1 MIVCRSQ
8 SPVFFAWFI
17 LPLALALVG
26 CRPGS
31 NSSSDDATATALYGA
46 PTGTASV
53 SIVRSAKPSAG
64 TENWETNDFFVL
76 STELSPATL
85 VHSKTPHLTVFGGM
99 TNAGLGAPRYVAW
112 PTREGPRTFN
122 RGDKLDVS
130 VMTEGWVLVWWSGAE
145 GWTNWDCPW
154 ALFLQHKPD
163 AMSLDDDGLHLDFP
177 KQAGDVVMMPLYG
190 YEKLAL
196 ENFDFRATNRLAEP
210 KVKVKTWEWP
220 KVITRDPLTRIRYWI
235 AATRDFP
242 IHCEESFSVDRE
254 QGTVVVRSK
263 IHRRTIVDDWKS
275 RRVKLAPISPALALA
290 AKDGAFPVR
299 FSGRWFDLEL
309 PTPLGPFLGIEGG
322 DEYDTTFATLRYVNE
337 METISETDPGTN
349 TVATSARA
357 ALRQIAAV
365 PDASLRT
372 ARGAFWYARALPHL
386 YGTTRSNL
394 IPALQTF
401 LGERLAASGE
411 IIEPNLIPAAWAYA
425 HHSDDWELIRRH
437 WAKLKQMFK
446 YPESMTWAG
455 IGSAGDGAVGEA
467 AAVCLAFSRMAYKVG
482 DMDGYHYGCFAFTRE
497 LTALAA
503 RQRSGEYARK
513 HQPWHSL
520 EVIAEDLTATGYQD
534 NARGWQLSGPKPA
547 GAGTPSAAQRWSG
560 FIDFDVARFCRDYLK
575 ADFRK
580 EFAGAASKPGPDSQ
594 SSMVQVRSLLF
605 NEWPS
610 GPDAAT
616 KLAAAGT
623 GAGRIADCLA
633 ILRATQPVELR
644 TLIPTGAA
652 SAFVTGLE
660 REDSAGN
667 PALLVAFSRSY
678 SIHEE
683 AKASWPELTW
693 PNWSTPTGARWTF
706 GQIRPVQDAKVSRTK
721 HLPINWNS
729 VLHGNAVP

>member
-8 SPVFFAWFI
+8 SPVFFAWFV

-31 NSSSDDATATALYGA
+31 NSSSDDAAATALYGA

-53 SIVRSAKPSAG
+53 SIARSAKLSAG
-64 TENWETNDFFVL
+64 TENWETNDFYVL

-130 VMTEGWVLVWWSGAE
+130 VMTEGWVLVWWSGAQ

-196 ENFDFRATNRLAEP
+196 ENFDFRATNRLAEL

-220 KVITRDPLTRIRYWI
+220 TVITRDPLTRIRYWI

-263 IHRRTIVDDWKS
+263 FHRRAIVDDWKS

-290 AKDGAFPVR
+290 AKDGAFPLR

-309 PTPLGPFLGIEGG
+309 PTPSGPFLAIEGV
-322 DEYDTTFATLRYVNE
+322 DEYDTTFATLRYVNA
-337 METISETDPGTN
+337 METISTTDPGTN
-349 TVATSARA
+349 SVGTATRA
-357 ALRQIAAV
+357 ALRQIAAG
-365 PDASLRT
+365 PQAGPQT
-372 ARGAFWYARALPHL
+372 ARDAFRFALALPHL
-386 YGTTRSNL
+386 DGTTRSN
-394 IPALQTF
+394 ISPALQTF
-401 LGERLAASGE
+401 LGERIAASGG
-411 IIEPNLIPAAWAYA
+411 IVDPNLIPAAWAYA
-425 HHSDDWELIRRH
+425 HHSGDWEWIRKH
-437 WAKLKQMFK
+437 WAKLKQMFMV
-446 YPESMTWAG
+446 PATMTWAG
-455 IGSAGDGAVGEA
+455 AGRTGDGATQ
-467 AAVCLAFSRMAYKVG
+467 CLAFARMAYKVG
-482 DMDGYHYGCFAFTRE
+482 DMDGYHYGCLAFTRE
-497 LTALAA
+497 LAALAA
-503 RQRSGEYARK
+503 GQRSGEYVRK
-513 HQPWHSL
+513 HQPWHSMN
-520 EVIAEDLTATGYQD
+520 VIPDTAMATGNEY
-534 NARGWQLSGPKPA
+534 NARGWQFGERNSM
-547 GAGTPSAAQRWSG
+547 GAAPTSTAPRWNE
-560 FIDFDVARFCRDYLK
+560 FFDFDVARFCRDYLK
-575 ADFRK
+575 ADLRK
-580 EFAGAASKPGPDSQ
+580 EFAGALVPSGDPGRLDASNRSA
-594 SSMVQVRSLLF
+594 MVQLRSLLF
-605 NEWPS
+605 NE
-610 GPDAAT
+610 GPTEADAAT
-616 KLAAAGT
+616 RLAAAGT
-623 GAGRIADCLA
+623 GAGPIADCLA
-633 ILRATQPVELR
+633 ILRATQPIEVQN
-644 TLIPTGAA
+644 LIPAGTA

-660 REDSAGN
+660 RESSIRNAD
-667 PALLVAFSRSY
+667 LVVAVSRNDRNGSP
-678 SIHEE
+678 
-683 AKASWPELTW
+683 ASWPELTW

-706 GQIRPVQDAKVSRTK
+706 GQIRPVRDAKASPAK

-729 VLHGNAVP
+729 AIQGNAVQ

>member
-1 MIVCRSQ
+1 MIFRRFQ
-8 SPVFFAWFI
+8 SPVCFAWFV
-17 LPLALALVG
+17 LPLALLFTG
-26 CRPGS
+26 CRPETNSTDSGS
-31 NSSSDDATATALYGA
+31 STTALYGA
-46 PTGTASV
+46 PTGTASTQ
-53 SIVRSAKPSAG
+53 IARSARFA
-64 TENWETNDFFVL
+64 TNAEGWDTNAFFVL

-85 VHSKTPHLTVFGGM
+85 VHSASPHLTVFGGM

-130 VMTEGWVLVWWSGAE
+130 VMAEGWVLVWWAGAA

-163 AMSLDDDGLHLDFP
+163 RMSLDEDGLHLDFP

-190 YEKLAL
+190 YEKLPL
-196 ENFDFRATNRLAEP
+196 ENFNFRATNQLAEP

-220 KVITRDPLTRIRYWI
+220 TVITRDPLTRIRYWI

-242 IHCEESFSVDRE
+242 IHCEESFRVDRE
-254 QGTVVVRSK
+254 KGTVVVRSK
-263 IHRRTIVDDWKS
+263 IHRRAIIDDWKS
-275 RRVKLAPISPALALA
+275 RRVKLSPISPGLALA
-290 AKDGAFPVR
+290 AKDGAFPSR
-299 FSGRWFDLEL
+299 FSERWFDLEL
-309 PTPLGPFLGIEGG
+309 PTPFGPLLGIEGV

-349 TVATSARA
+349 AVATSTRA
-357 ALRQIAAV
+357 ALRQIAAM
-365 PDASLRT
+365 PDPSLRT

-386 YGTTRSNL
+386 DGTTRSNI

-425 HHSDDWELIRRH
+425 HNSGDWELIRRH
-437 WAKLKQMFK
+437 WAKLKQLFK
-446 YPESMTWAG
+446 NPETMTWAG

-467 AAVCLAFSRMAYKVG
+467 AAVCLAFARMAYKVG
-482 DMDGYHYGCFAFTRE
+482 DMDGYHYGCLAFTRE
-497 LTALAA
+497 LAALAA

-520 EVIAEDLTATGYQD
+520 EVLAEDVTATGYQL
-534 NARGWQLSGPKPA
+534 NARGWQFSEPKPA
-547 GAGTPSAAQRWSG
+547 GAGTPSAVQRWSG

-580 EFAGAASKPGPDSQ
+580 EFAGDASKPGPDGQ
-594 SSMVQVRSLLF
+594 SSMVQLRSLLF
-605 NEWPS
+605 NE
-610 GPDAAT
+610 GPFGADAAT

-623 GAGRIADCLA
+623 GASRIADCLA
-633 ILRATQPVELR
+633 ILRATQPTELR
-644 TLIPTGAA
+644 TLIPAGNA
-652 SAFVTGLE
+652 SGFATGLE
-660 REDSAGN
+660 REDSVGN
-667 PALLVAFSRSY
+667 SALIVAISRSQADQSMSSWPALS
-678 SIHEE
+678 
-683 AKASWPELTW
+683 W
-693 PNWSTPTGARWTF
+693 PNWSTPAGVPWTF
-706 GQIRPVQDAKVSRTK
+706 GQIRPVRDAKASPPK

-729 VLHGNAVP
+729 VIHGNAVQ